1 LSVLQQ
7 IALHL
12 AAKRKTNCCKTQ
24 GKLLQNARWNDAKC
38 RWKRYKTQ
46 VEMYNFSYC
55 MVG

>member
-1 LSVLQQ
+1 LGVLQQ

-24 GKLLQNARWNDAKC
+24 GKLLQNARWNGAKC